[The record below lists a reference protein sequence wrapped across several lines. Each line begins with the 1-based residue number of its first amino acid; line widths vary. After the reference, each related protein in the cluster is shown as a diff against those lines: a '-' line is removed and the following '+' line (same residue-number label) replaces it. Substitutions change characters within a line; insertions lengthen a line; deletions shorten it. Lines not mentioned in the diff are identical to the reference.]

1 MLDQGYLEHYVMGG
15 NSKYQFSY
23 DSLDFL
29 VEKVIKNDWT
39 YWEYTRQYGGQRRML
54 FIIGDH
60 SSGKTKLVK
69 DCLVR
74 WFGQWFRES
83 IM

>member
-1 MLDQGYLEHYVMGG
+1 
-15 NSKYQFSY
+15 
-23 DSLDFL
+23 
-29 VEKVIKNDWT
+29 
-39 YWEYTRQYGGQRRML
+39 ML

-74 WFGQWFRES
+74 WFGQDSES
-83 IM
+83 HYVDVACILNTKLLMNI